1 MILLLTLIEE
11 DGDKE
16 KFLLI
21 YNTYKYRM
29 FSIAY
34 RILQDRGLAEDAT
47 QDSFLYLAKN
57 IRKLDS
63 DITSNKSKN
72 YIFIVTKHK
81 SLDIKRKV
89 QKHLDLEF
97 KEMTFAAYPNPES
110 PESTHFRQQEIK
122 DIIIELQNMPVTYR
136 ECLELN
142 ILYGIPPRE
151 IAKLLNL
158 NRNLVRKRVSRGK
171 KVLREILKRDEK

>member
-1 MILLLTLIEE
+1 MIFLLALIEE
-11 DGDKE
+11 EGDKE

-21 YNTYKYRM
+21 YNMYKYRM

-34 RILQDRGLAEDAT
+34 SILQDRELAEDAT
-47 QDSFLYLAKN
+47 QDSLLYLAKN
-57 IRKLDS
+57 IKKLDS

-72 YIFIVTKHK
+72 FIFIVTKHK
-81 SLDIKRKV
+81 SIDIIRKV
-89 QKHLDLEF
+89 QKHRDIEF
-97 KEMTFAAYPNPES
+97 KEMTFATYPNPDSTES
-110 PESTHFRQQEIK
+110 IHFRQQEIR
-122 DIIIELQNMPVTYR
+122 DIINELQNMSPIYR

-142 ILYGIPPRE
+142 ILHGVPPRE

-158 NRNLVRKRVSRGK
+158 DRNLVRKRISRGK